1 MSRRCG
7 RWVIS
12 WRNCSK
18 AFGRK
23 KFDAD
28 SPHCTPVLR
37 QFQNRAQEDG
47 PQRKRN
53 QGRLHDLVTAHRGEI
68 EVFCAHD
75 PIRGR

>member
-1 MSRRCG
+1 M
-7 RWVIS
+7 
-12 WRNCSK
+12 
-18 AFGRK
+18 
-23 KFDAD
+23 
-28 SPHCTPVLR
+28 LR